1 MSWLGNEVCKAKFA
15 IKSVSAKN
23 KVQEHPL
30 LFSIGLMSW
39 LPCLFS
45 LLSLNNT
52 VRYLSWDYKL
62 PFSLTP
68 RIRPSEHSILRFATL
83 DSELK
88 TLRGHHHN
96 YIGSIDEV
104 KLNLSILGHF
114 YFFCQTWSSKK
125 YIIYLAIVFRGKTTK
140 HDYYFCK
147 FNFRQYNNL
156 GKGIQFNI
164 FWSVLN
170 RYFKF
175 LFSKQGA
182 PRVLKNYNI
191 TDPWNVLN
199 SETIKRAAHK
209 MQLTTPE
216 IP

>member
-1 MSWLGNEVCKAKFA
+1 MSLLGNEVCKTTFA

-68 RIRPSEHSILRFATL
+68 RIRPPEYSITFR
-83 DSELK
+83 DSWVWTKDFE
-88 TLRGHHHN
+88 
-96 YIGSIDEV
+96 GSPPQLYRV
-104 KLNLSILGHF
+104 NS
-114 YFFCQTWSSKK
+114 WNSKK
-125 YIIYLAIVFRGKTTK
+125 YIIYLAIVSEGKRQSIITI
-140 HDYYFCK
+140 FVSLI
-147 FNFRQYNNL
+147 FRQYNNL

-170 RYFKF
+170 RYFRL
-175 LFSKQGA
+175 LFIKQGV

-191 TDPWNVLN
+191 ADPWNFLN
-199 SETIKRAAHK
+199 SETLKRAAHK
-209 MQLTTPE
+209 MQWWILSNNTQMWPQHISGLE
-216 IP
+216 K

>member
-68 RIRPSEHSILRFATL
+68 RIRPSEHSITFR
-83 DSELK
+83 DSLVWTKDFE
-88 TLRGHHHN
+88 
-96 YIGSIDEV
+96 GSPPQLYRVSRWGEIES
-104 KLNLSILGHF
+104 KYPNGHF
-114 YFFCQTWSSKK
+114 YFFFQTWNSKK
-125 YIIYLAIVFRGKTTK
+125 YIIYLAIVSGEKRQSTIIIFVSLI
-140 HDYYFCK
+140 
-147 FNFRQYNNL
+147 FRQYNNL
-156 GKGIQFNI
+156 DIS
-164 FWSVLN
+164 WSVLN
-170 RYFKF
+170 RYFRL
-175 LFSKQGA
+175 LFSKQG
-182 PRVLKNYNI
+182 V
-191 TDPWNVLN
+191 
-199 SETIKRAAHK
+199 
-209 MQLTTPE
+209 
-216 IP
+216 